1 MSVPTRARGVGRLVP
16 IALVVVAAGCE
27 QLTGHAVR
35 DWSEDVALD
44 DGRTVLIE
52 RHVEF
57 DSSNSLAGDAYSS
70 REAKSRITFRGDLGN
85 LPPWEVPLIALVL
98 YQDAA
103 TSEWVVVATTSN
115 CDTWRAWHEP
125 QPKYWAFR
133 LRGSAWVE
141 SPVSESSFGRST
153 NLFIGYEPRLS
164 TSHITIATTKRY
176 IANPAVVETYK
187 SIRADGRSKCA
198 RTSRPTSTNN

>member
-1 MSVPTRARGVGRLVP
+1 VPVSVRDVVRLAP
-16 IALVVVAAGCE
+16 IALLVVAAGCE

-70 REAKSRITFRGDLGN
+70 RETKSRITFQGELAS
-85 LPPWEVPLIALVL
+85 LPPWDVPLIPQVL

-103 TSEWVVVATTSN
+103 TSEWVVVATTTN
-115 CDTWRAWHEP
+115 CDTWRARHEP
-125 QPKYWAFR
+125 QPMYWEFR

-153 NLFIGYEPRLS
+153 NLFTGYEPRLS
-164 TSHITIATTKRY
+164 TSHVTIATTKRY
-176 IANPAVVETYK
+176 IAHPALYQSLK
-187 SIRADGRSKCA
+187 SIRADGRANCA